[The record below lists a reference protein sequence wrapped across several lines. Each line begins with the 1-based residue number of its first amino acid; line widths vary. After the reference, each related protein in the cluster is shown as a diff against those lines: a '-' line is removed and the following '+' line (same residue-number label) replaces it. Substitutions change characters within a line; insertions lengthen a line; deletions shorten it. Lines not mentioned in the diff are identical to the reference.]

1 MSKLFIILTL
11 LFLSLQLQVK
21 GETAGASE
29 PSYAITKIS
38 GREITLDDGS
48 RWGVWDNRDIAT
60 WKPGDKIKISDV
72 MLYPFP
78 STSFGIEMFQEYNKV
93 FTAIRDLTQHQV
105 AAGFFKFNS
114 KSNDNTY
121 HIVSLDPKERQ
132 VLLSNGSLIQF
143 DGKDFHFSEKFEGL
157 HVGDHVTLLTNN
169 YIFYE
174 VKPAGISDWNSY
186 QTLLSGTLTS
196 QAH

>member
-48 RWGVWDNRDIAT
+48 RWGIYDDRDIAT
-60 WKPGDKIKISDV
+60 WKPGDQIQISDV

-78 STSFGIEMFQEYNKV
+78 SYPEIEMFQKYNKV

-105 AAGFFKFNS
+105 ATGGFNSDS
-114 KSNDNTY
+114 KSNDKTY
-121 HIVSLDPKERQ
+121 QIVSIDPKERQ

-186 QTLLSGTLTS
+186 QTLLSGTLTNP
-196 QAH
+196 AH